1 MPPERA
7 KLDGGVVVGGAG
19 HWEHERVST
28 KNAILDDQ
36 YQQEWEDRAKVK
48 ENRMVEVRSVEGSY
62 ALSFIYLLLSYIST
76 IMIIIHLLLFSS
88 LSLGAGGGGI
98 DLVFL

>member
-62 ALSFIYLLLSYIST
+62 ALSFIYFYYYDHYSF
-76 IMIIIHLLLFSS
+76 IIIFFSFF
-88 LSLGAGGGGI
+88 GGGRGGH
-98 DLVFL
+98 